1 MYHENK
7 LSWLMGG
14 GATDGNPKK
23 GETYK
28 DEDGNLIIIETYKDE
43 DGNLV
48 IIPFTS
54 DSPESPLYNK
64 LAKWTGKRH

>member
-7 LSWLMGG
+7 LSWLKGG

-23 GETYK
+23 SETYK
-28 DEDGNLIIIETYKDE
+28 NE

>member
-1 MYHENK
+1 MD
-7 LSWLMGG
+7 G
-14 GATDGNPKK
+14 GATDGGPKK
-23 GETYK
+23 S
-28 DEDGNLIIIETYKDE
+28 ETYKDE

-64 LAKWTGKRH
+64 LVKWTGIHSPQQVVEKNNNRM